1 MRILCTLLTFM
12 LMATSLMARKHTA
25 SDWCNT
31 GNPRLDSLLVQ
42 LNYRIEWY
50 NHESVGKLDLTA
62 NIHATSWSEGHR
74 WWTPLVHDLL
84 PFDYRPNDTTHL
96 DATVKAAYQTPCDLL
111 LTPLMLQS
119 DNNRRNRRILH
130 ELYPVFLPIYSL
142 RIMRDKGDDKHYILP
157 FTNDGLRQYRYQ
169 AIDTTLIAGDTLL
182 TISFEPKKPH
192 HELLSGQVDVYLS
205 NYAIHQ
211 IRATGQIDFGHI
223 TDTLR
228 FGTINGYHMLQSS
241 NLSLNYKF
249 GKLKGHNHYSY
260 NLNIDQI
267 LPKKAFDPRLEP
279 LDLSDVY
286 APKPREVVVSDDS
299 VRRDTLNPTSIS
311 TSTTRRD
318 SRRKF
323 LQKLPQRMVSASSFE
338 VFGSDVRIYG
348 PLNPA
353 YIGYDKI
360 NGITLRQRMRFS
372 HLYNNGQSLRLL
384 PEVGYSFRL
393 KEFRY
398 RFDTEWNYYPERR
411 GYLLL
416 RLRNGTA
423 GFSSRFKSDV
433 NNAIRQ
439 YRQYLST
446 NADYGRLNSL
456 NFDSLGLKY
465 FQRDEI
471 TLENGIDLFEGGTFH
486 IGATYSI
493 RRPVKH
499 GLYAMAQQVADATIE
514 RRYLDMNPYVRLS
527 WTPNQYYYRE
537 GRQKFILKSAW
548 PTFTLEAG
556 QGVKNFF
563 KSRGNYTRFEF
574 DANQFVPIGDSRNLS
589 WHVGVG
595 GFVKQQEEYFVNY
608 SYFSRSQ
615 YPSTWDRRANGG
627 TFALLDDY
635 WYSSSASYAQ
645 GHVMYESPFM
655 LFHRSPFSK
664 YVIKERVYSS
674 LLWAQR
680 KNLYGEFGYGIGN
693 NYFNVSLFVGFMGDH
708 PVDIGAKFS
717 FELDQHL

>member
-1 MRILCTLLTFM
+1 MKPASLILLFLI
-12 LMATSLMARKHTA
+12 ATSALMARTRTA
-25 SDWCNT
+25 ADWCNT

-42 LNYRIEWY
+42 LNHRTEWF
-50 NHESVGKLDLTA
+50 NNEGVGKLDLTA
-62 NIHATSWSEGHR
+62 DIHATSWSTGHR
-74 WWTPLVHDLL
+74 WWTNLVHELL
-84 PFDYRPNDTTHL
+84 PFNYHKDDTSHIE
-96 DATVKAAYQTPCDLL
+96 ATLQAAYQTPCELL
-111 LTPLMLQS
+111 ITPLMLRS

-130 ELYPVFLPIYSL
+130 ELYPVLLPIYSL
-142 RIMRDKGDDKHYILP
+142 HVMRDKGDDKHYILP

-169 AIDTTLIAGDTLL
+169 VLDTTLFAGDTLL
-182 TISFEPKKPH
+182 TLSFEPKKPH

-205 NYAIHQ
+205 DYSVAQ
-211 IRATGQIDFGHI
+211 IRATGRTDFGQI

-228 FGTINGYHMLQSS
+228 FGSFEGNHILRSSSATIS
-241 NLSLNYKF
+241 YKF
-249 GKLKGHNHYSY
+249 GKMKGYNHYSY
-260 NLNIDQI
+260 NLNIEQF

-279 LDLSDVY
+279 LDLSEVY
-286 APKPREVVVSDDS
+286 TPKEQKEKETGEKLQITDS
-299 VRRDTLNPTSIS
+299 LLQITEPT
-311 TSTTRRD
+311 RQQK
-318 SRRKF
+318 RKTF
-323 LQKLPQRMVSASSFE
+323 LEKLPQRIVSSSHFD

-439 YRQYLST
+439 YRQYLSS

-486 IGATYSI
+486 IGATYSV
-493 RRPVKH
+493 RRPIKH
-499 GLYAMAQQVADATIE
+499 GLYAMAQQVADATLE

-556 QGVKNFF
+556 QGIKNFF
-563 KSRGNYTRFEF
+563 KSRGNYTRIEF
-574 DANQFVPIGDSRNLS
+574 DANQFIPIGDSRNLS
-589 WHVGVG
+589 WHFGAG
-595 GFVKQQEEYFVNY
+595 GFIKQKEEFFVNY
-608 SYFSRSQ
+608 TYFARSQ
-615 YPSTWDRRANGG
+615 YPSTWDKRANGG
-627 TFALLDDY
+627 SFVLLDNY

-645 GHVMYESPFM
+645 AHIMYESPF
-655 LFHRSPFSK
+655 LFFHRWSSISK
-664 YVIKERVYSS
+664 YIIKERIYAST
-674 LLWAQR
+674 LWAQR
-680 KNLYGEFGYGIGN
+680 KNLYGELGYGIGN
-693 NYFNVSLFVGFMGDH
+693 NYFNVSLFMGFMGDH
-708 PVDIGAKFS
+708 VVDFGTKFS